1 MSRPR
6 SAPSTLLALSLL
18 LAAAPLQST
27 TTTGSSRST
36 TFTVQTTVVAS
47 CSVTANPMNFGST
60 VPTPIATDVDA
71 STTISATC
79 SVNTPY
85 YVALD
90 AGAGQG
96 ATTRLRRMS
105 GQGGTVD
112 YTMYTDA
119 GRSIVWGDDSN
130 GTSKRSA
137 TGTGRPQTLTVYGRI
152 PAGQSPAA
160 GAYTDV
166 VTVTV
171 FF

>member
-1 MSRPR
+1 MPR
-6 SAPSTLLALSLL
+6 SLRAPSALLGLSLL
-18 LAAAPLQST
+18 LAAAPLHST
-27 TTTGSSRST
+27 TTGASRST

-47 CSVTANPMNFGST
+47 CSVTASPLNFGST
-60 VPTPIATDVDA
+60 VPTPITDDVDA
-71 STTISATC
+71 NTTISATC
-79 SVNTPY
+79 SINTPY

-90 AGAGQG
+90 AGTGPG
-96 ATTRLRRMS
+96 ATPRLRRMS

-112 YTMYTDA
+112 YAMYTDP
-119 GRSIVWGDDSN
+119 GRSTLWGDGSG

-137 TGTGRPQTLTVYGRI
+137 TGSGRPQTLTVYGRI

>member
-1 MSRPR
+1 MPR
-6 SAPSTLLALSLL
+6 FIHPPSTLLGLSLL

-27 TTTGSSRST
+27 TTGGSRST

-47 CSVTANPMNFGST
+47 CSVAANALNFGST
-60 VPTPIATDVDA
+60 VPTPITADVDA
-71 STTISATC
+71 TTTISATC
-79 SVNTPY
+79 SINTPY

-90 AGAGQG
+90 AGTGPG
-96 ATTRLRRMS
+96 ATHRLRRMS
-105 GQGGTVD
+105 GAGGTVD
-112 YTMYTDA
+112 YAMYTDA
-119 GRSIVWGDDSN
+119 GRTTLWGDGAN
-130 GTSKRSA
+130 GTSKRAA

-171 FF
+171 LF